1 MKHIINI
8 NLPDNINGDNGEE
21 LKKLYDVL
29 YFRTDT
35 PSKRKKSK
43 LYLTTDDIE
52 RLNDRFSVLF
62 KKVRTDVDLSPAQ
75 IEKEC
80 AYLSEKYDF
89 EIQLLSD
96 SRESD
101 YLEQQAKINAK
112 YDEQTPWRRCCLWA
126 LLFQPLT
133 NRAQDIIEERAALDA
148 EERFAPLERE
158 LEERA
163 KKLFGENVCELSERK
178 RRRLMKKYLKIKRKL
193 VGDVAEPGTTASGNI
208 PSETPENAAA
218 PALPAQVSEA
228 AEPAPGACDAVHHVD
243 DVDGKLD
250 ENDLDNVSE
259 PPEPPARR
267 PRKSN
272 NTGA

>member
-1 MKHIINI
+1 MKHNIII
-8 NLPDNINGDNGEE
+8 NLPDNVNDSNSEE
-21 LKKLYDVL
+21 LKRLYNVL
-29 YFRTDT
+29 YFRADK
-35 PSKRKKSK
+35 PSKRRKSK
-43 LYLTTDDIE
+43 LYLTTDDIRE
-52 RLNDRFSVLF
+52 LNDRYAALF

-89 EIQLLSD
+89 EIQQLSD
-96 SRESD
+96 SRETE
-101 YLEQQAKINAK
+101 YLEQQAKIKAK
-112 YDEQTPWRRCCLWA
+112 YDEQAPWRRCWLWA

-148 EERFAPLERE
+148 KERFAPLEQE

-193 VGDVAEPGTTASGNI
+193 VGDVTEPGTTSG
-208 PSETPENAAA
+208 AA

-228 AEPAPGACDAVHHVD
+228 AEPEPTACDAVHHFD
-243 DVDGKLD
+243 DVTEKPG
-250 ENDLDNVSE
+250 ENAPGNVSE

-267 PRKSN
+267 PRKPKQ
-272 NTGA
+272 TGA